1 MVDPN
6 YGIRWLMQCSIWDPF
21 DLDIE
26 GAAKDGCTRMLLF
39 FLIFPSTTK
48 NVVRGEGYW
57 KQLQKE
63 QRDTLTS
70 HLHSIA
76 FTRYF

>member
-1 MVDPN
+1 MGDPN
-6 YGIRWLMQCSIWDPF
+6 DGIRWLMQCGISYLFDP
-21 DLDIE
+21 DIE
-26 GAAKDGCTRMLLF
+26 GAAKDGCTHMLLLF
-39 FLIFPSTTK
+39 SHLPL
-48 NVVRGEGYW
+48 NNEVVRGEGYW

-70 HLHSIA
+70 HLPSIA